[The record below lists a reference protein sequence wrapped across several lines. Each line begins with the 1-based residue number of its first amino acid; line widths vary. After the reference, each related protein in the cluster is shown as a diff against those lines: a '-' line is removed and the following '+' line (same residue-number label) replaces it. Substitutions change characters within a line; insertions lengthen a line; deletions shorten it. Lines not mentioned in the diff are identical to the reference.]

1 MRLHTRSGLIGRRL
15 TAALTASAALL
26 LTACG
31 PGGGGDSSSDKIKG
45 TDVGNGVAS
54 ASPTA
59 SPSSDGIDRP
69 EITLS
74 KEFQANFENWTN
86 SDPKLQAILND
97 GREQLRAKYAAVIEA
112 NPDSEAVA
120 FYSSEATLATARKWI
135 KQFVVDNDSIIGEV
149 RVFDPQIKINDT
161 GSGALFYCVDE
172 RRASTKNRKTGKVV
186 KTPDKPDSVLQYRT
200 RLDKTSAGVW
210 QTTSVTVVP
219 GGCS

>member
-1 MRLHTRSGLIGRRL
+1 MIRPARRA
-15 TAALTASAALL
+15 TAVLVVAAALL
-26 LTACG
+26 LTSCG
-31 PGGGGDSSSDKIKG
+31 SGGGDESPSDKIKG
-45 TDVGNGVAS
+45 AGSGNGSAPASPTGS
-54 ASPTA
+54 ASPSGT
-59 SPSSDGIDRP
+59 GRP
-69 EITLS
+69 EIKLS
-74 KEFQANFENWTN
+74 KEFEANFENWTN

-135 KQFVVDNDSIIGEV
+135 KQFVDDGDSIIGEV
-149 RVFDPQIKINDT
+149 RVFDAQVKINDT

-172 RRASTKNRKTGKVV
+172 RRASTKNRETAKVV
-186 KTPDKPDSVLQYRT
+186 KTPDKPESVLQYRT
-200 RLDKTSAGVW
+200 RLDKTSEGVW

>member
-1 MRLHTRSGLIGRRL
+1 M
-15 TAALTASAALL
+15 
-26 LTACG
+26 TACG
-31 PGGGGDSSSDKIKG
+31 SGGGADSSSDKIKG
-45 TDVGNGVAS
+45 TDVGNGATS

-59 SPSSDGIDRP
+59 PASPDGIDRP
-69 EITLS
+69 EITLP

-112 NPDSEAVA
+112 NPDSEAVS
-120 FYSSEATLATARKWI
+120 FYSSEATSATARKWI
-135 KQFVVDNDSIIGEV
+135 KQFVDDDDSIVGEV
-149 RVFDPQIKINDT
+149 RVFDSQVKINDT

-186 KTPDKPDSVLQYRT
+186 KTPDKPESVLQYRT
-200 RLDKTSAGVW
+200 RLDKNSAGVW

-219 GGCS
+219 GGCG